1 MSLVFAAI
9 APHGTL
15 AVPDA
20 PAAAVEGSE
29 ATQQAMQELG
39 RRFAAARP
47 DATVVLTPH
56 NVHVDGHFAIVLAGA
71 MRGTLAEW
79 DAPSVVLDVPVD
91 LELATQLVVAL
102 HDAGIPVVG
111 VSFGGNDRAT
121 ASAPLDWGA
130 LIPLWAMGGRSDPQ
144 VPAVVGSPARDR
156 PFAEH
161 VRAGEVLARA
171 AEASPKRIA
180 LIASADHG
188 HAHDPEGPYGY
199 DPAAKE
205 YDERIVELVRA
216 QRLAELESWDADL
229 VERAK
234 ADSFWQLLMLDGA
247 FRNSDHWRVELLSY
261 EAPTYFGMLCAAYEP
276 ERSTL

>member
-29 ATQQAMQELG
+29 ATQRAMQQLG
-39 RRFAAARP
+39 HRFEAARP
-47 DATVVLTPH
+47 EATIVLTPH
-56 NVHVDGHFAIVLAGA
+56 NVHVDGHFAVVLAGA

-79 DAPSVVLDVPVD
+79 DAPSVVLDVPID

-102 HDAGIPVVG
+102 HDADIPVVG
-111 VSFGGNDRAT
+111 VSFGGNDPAT
-121 ASAPLDWGA
+121 ATAPLDWGA
-130 LIPLWAMGGRSDPQ
+130 LIPLWVMGGRRDPQ

-156 PFAEH
+156 PFEEH
-161 VRAGEVLARA
+161 VHAGEVLARA
-171 AEASPKRIA
+171 VEASPKRIA

-188 HAHDPEGPYGY
+188 HAHDADGPYGY

-205 YDERIVELVRA
+205 YDARIVELVRTNT
-216 QRLAELESWDADL
+216 LGDL
-229 VERAK
+229 LQLDGEFVERAK
-234 ADSFWQLLMLDGA
+234 ADSFWQMLMLHGALGDG
-247 FRNSDHWRVELLSY
+247 WRGELLSY
-261 EAPTYFGMLCAAYEP
+261 EAPTYFGMLCAAYERGAA
-276 ERSTL
+276 EL